1 MRRWIG
7 RSVCGMVLAAGV
19 AAAQTTVIV
28 TPTPSPT
35 TAGAFDQLSPG
46 NQKIA
51 QALFEAHLA
60 SRPPGVPPALT
71 PNDLAAMK
79 QSGQGWGGIF
89 KQLQAQG
96 LVQEKNLGQVVRTYS
111 PHQRTPAPSG
121 EVVITTGSG
130 RTEVGGHGQIDGV
143 SLRRE
148 RHQTRPWPGEPRRGL
163 DGRQEPPR
171 RRPWWRG
178 RRSRHGEIQ
187 PRGGPRQV
195 RAVEVRGSFSGR
207 GFKPVSWARDR

>member
-19 AAAQTTVIV
+19 APAQTTVIV

-130 RTEVGGHGQIDGV
+130 RTEVGGA
-143 SLRRE
+143 RAN
-148 RHQTRPWPGEPRRGL
+148 RRGQSPQ
-163 DGRQEPPR
+163 GKAPNTTMARGAAPGPRWPARTTTASAMVAGAQEPAWGNPAT
-171 RRPWWRG
+171 G
-178 RRSRHGEIQ
+178 GAAASKG
-187 PRGGPRQV
+187 RGGQR
-195 RAVEVRGSFSGR
+195 
-207 GFKPVSWARDR
+207 